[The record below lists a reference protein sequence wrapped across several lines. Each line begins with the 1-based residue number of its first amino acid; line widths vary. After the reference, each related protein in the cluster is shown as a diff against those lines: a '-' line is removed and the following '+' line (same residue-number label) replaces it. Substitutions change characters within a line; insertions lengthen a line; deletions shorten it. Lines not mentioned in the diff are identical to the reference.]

1 MYFCLYISHL
11 SREEKLLLF
20 SLNPGPPLLVQ
31 PTDRKVF
38 HVAVGQR
45 IQFVISIASSPSP
58 KQRLTVSKAN
68 MEHKRNIAVEFYS
81 TERST
86 LKAVVVPL
94 EMPLY
99 SADVRLNN
107 ITSSWTGNY
116 MLFVNNSHGFV
127 TYNFSVDV
135 VIQEKG
141 DILLIRIF
149 IIFYKFPLKNKISIF
164 MHCSNFS

>member
-1 MYFCLYISHL
+1 MICLFISHL
-11 SREEKLLLF
+11 SWKGKLLVF
-20 SLNPGPPLLVQ
+20 SLHSGPPLLIQ

-38 HVAVGQR
+38 HVAEGQR
-45 IQFVISIASSPSP
+45 IQFVISIASSPTP

-68 MEHKRNIAVEFYS
+68 MEQKRSIGVEFCS

-99 SADVRLNN
+99 SADVRLTN
-107 ITSSWTGNY
+107 ITSTWTGDY
-116 MLFVNNSHGFV
+116 ILFVNNSHGYV

-141 DILLIRIF
+141 DIF
-149 IIFYKFPLKNKISIF
+149 
-164 MHCSNFS
+164 C

>member
-1 MYFCLYISHL
+1 MYVLRTFCNPIRVYIIILEMYFCLYISHL
-11 SREEKLLLF
+11 CRKGKLLF
-20 SLNPGPPLLVQ
+20 SLNSGPPLLIQ

-38 HVAVGQR
+38 HVAEGQR
-45 IQFVISIASSPSP
+45 IKFVISIASSPSP
-58 KQRLTVSKAN
+58 KQHLTVSRAN
-68 MEHKRNIAVEFYS
+68 MEQKRNIDVEFYR

-94 EMPLY
+94 AVPLY
-99 SADVRLNN
+99 SADVRLTN

-116 MLFVNNSHGFV
+116 ILFVNNSHGYV

-141 DILLIRIF
+141 DIF
-149 IIFYKFPLKNKISIF
+149 CKLKS
-164 MHCSNFS
+164 